1 MFERADRGDRAVIL
15 HPVFA
20 GTGPDALDEF
30 KELAHSAGVE
40 IGAVLTAPRDRPDA
54 RYFVGRGKIDELS
67 ECVRNTGS
75 GLILVSRPLSAV
87 QERNIEQRCECRVLD
102 RTTLILDIFAQRA
115 RSYEGKLEVE
125 LAQLRHLSTRLV
137 RGWSHLERQKG
148 GIGLRGPGETQ
159 LETDRRLLGRRIRSL
174 RTRLDK
180 VGRQRAQSRRKRQ
193 RSMAQTVALVG
204 YTNAGK
210 STLFNRLTGSEVD
223 TRDMQFA
230 TLDPT
235 VRQLTERGGGTV
247 LLADTVGFV
256 SELPPELVAAFRATL
271 QEAREADLLLH
282 VIDASDPYCSER
294 REEVE
299 EVLET
304 IGAGDIPSIRVYNK
318 IDRAGRVVEVQ
329 RDAAGLQER
338 VSVSALEGLGMEELL
353 DAIKAK
359 LSGGRVR
366 RWIELSPA
374 DGRLRAQL
382 FENGAV
388 TDEEL
393 SSGGAWRLQVD
404 LSRDMAEQLARQ
416 GGQAG
421 RVARALLLGPDPAR
435 ERESAA

>member
-1 MFERADRGDRAVIL
+1 LFERADRGDRAVIL

-421 RVARALLLGPDPAR
+421 RVARALLLGPDPAQ

>member
-1 MFERADRGDRAVIL
+1 LFERADRGDRAVIL

-54 RYFVGRGKIDELS
+54 RYYVGRGKIDELS

-382 FENGAV
+382 FELGAV

>member
-1 MFERADRGDRAVIL
+1 LFERADRGDRAVIL

-125 LAQLRHLSTRLV
+125 LAQLRHLPTRLV

-382 FENGAV
+382 FELGAV

>member
-1 MFERADRGDRAVIL
+1 
-15 HPVFA
+15 
-20 GTGPDALDEF
+20 
-30 KELAHSAGVE
+30 
-40 IGAVLTAPRDRPDA
+40 
-54 RYFVGRGKIDELS
+54 
-67 ECVRNTGS
+67 
-75 GLILVSRPLSAV
+75 
-87 QERNIEQRCECRVLD
+87 
-102 RTTLILDIFAQRA
+102 
-115 RSYEGKLEVE
+115 
-125 LAQLRHLSTRLV
+125 
-137 RGWSHLERQKG
+137 
-148 GIGLRGPGETQ
+148 
-159 LETDRRLLGRRIRSL
+159 L

-294 REEVE
+294 REEDE